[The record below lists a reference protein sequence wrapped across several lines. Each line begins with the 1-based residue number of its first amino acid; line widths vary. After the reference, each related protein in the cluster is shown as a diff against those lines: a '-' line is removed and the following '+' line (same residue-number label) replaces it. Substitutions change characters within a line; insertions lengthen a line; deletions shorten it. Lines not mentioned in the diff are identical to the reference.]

1 MRNLLT
7 IFTLSVLV
15 LLAPAAATAQDA
27 ADEAPANPGSFAEPS
42 IVNPTWAFDL
52 EVSTPNAIAVPGPT
66 GRLQWY
72 WYIAY
77 KVTNHTG
84 EDRLFIPEVVVLN
97 NHGEIVQANR
107 RIPHAAYPAIADRLG
122 NTLLESPND
131 VVGRLLQ
138 GDDFAKESVAIWPA
152 SLQDVDEFTV
162 FFGGVDGETKELI
175 SPRNGTPILEAAI
188 DPITGEPVT
197 DADGNV
203 VLRPIMVQRTRAFTY
218 QTPGTPGVSA
228 NLREQPVQLI
238 AEFEVMR

>member
-7 IFTLSVLV
+7 IFTLSIAT
-15 LLAPAAATAQDA
+15 LLASAAASAQDGAPEA
-27 ADEAPANPGSFAEPS
+27 AGTFAEPS

-52 EVSTPNAIAVPGPT
+52 EIAKPNAIAVPGPS

-77 KVTNHTG
+77 KVTNNTN

-107 RIPHAAYPAIADRLG
+107 RIPPAAYPAIADRLG

-138 GDDFAKESVAIWPA
+138 GQDFAKESVAIWPA
-152 SLQDVDEFTV
+152 SYQDVDEFTV
-162 FFGGVDGETKELI
+162 FFGGVDGETKMLR
-175 SPRNGTPILEAAI
+175 SPRTGEPIMEPST
-188 DPITGEPVT
+188 DPITGEAIT
-197 DADGNV
+197 DADGNAV
-203 VLRPIMVQRTRAFTY
+203 MRPIMVRRTRALTY
-218 QTPGTPGVSA
+218 QTPGTTGLSA